1 MSRQGVGYEGSSVVT
16 VLGSFARRLRKNTES
31 QLLVVTIAAALI
43 LALSNEYFLSTRNL
57 RTLLAQSAVI
67 AVGAMGKT
75 FVLATGGIDLSMGT
89 VMALAGVLGATII
102 KTHGLWIGF
111 LVFLLIGFGF
121 GLVNGVSV
129 AYFKMAPFIVTLA
142 TMSIARGIA
151 FYFTQASSVSGLPA
165 VFLFIGEGTWLCIP
179 VIVILAGVAAVI
191 MELVLSYSVFGRQVK
206 SIGSNVDASRTSGI
220 PVERITLL
228 TYVLGG
234 FCAGLAGFLLTA
246 RLGAAAPG
254 MGDQIVLD
262 LVAASVVG
270 GASLFGGEGTIRG
283 TLLGVLLIGLLS
295 NGMNLFGVST
305 FVQMVFKG
313 ILILAVVLL
322 DRMRK
327 VLES

>member
-206 SIGSNVDASRTSGI
+206 SIGSNVMPQDKRHSR
-220 PVERITLL
+220 
-228 TYVLGG
+228 
-234 FCAGLAGFLLTA
+234 
-246 RLGAAAPG
+246 GA
-254 MGDQIVLD
+254 
-262 LVAASVVG
+262 
-270 GASLFGGEGTIRG
+270 
-283 TLLGVLLIGLLS
+283 
-295 NGMNLFGVST
+295 
-305 FVQMVFKG
+305 
-313 ILILAVVLL
+313 
-322 DRMRK
+322 DRC
-327 VLES
+327 